1 MALAVCDA
9 CHACYEG
16 RCEPTTPGSRTD
28 MIRIRREESKV
39 DQSCIHLVATL
50 LGQVRF

>member
-9 CHACYEG
+9 WHACYEG